1 MQKILTYNNIAIS
14 GLERFPRDKY
24 EVASEIQHPDAL
36 LLRSYDLHG
45 VEIAA
50 TLKAVGRAGAGV
62 NNIPVSD
69 YTERGIPIF
78 NAPGANANAVKELV
92 IAGMLLACRNICHG
106 WDYARGLQGDDQAIH
121 TQVEKNKKQFVGFE
135 LPGKTLGV
143 IGLGA
148 IGVKV
153 ANAAQALG
161 MRVVGY
167 DPEISVESAW
177 KLSSSV
183 IQASRIGDLVE
194 QSDFISLHV
203 PLNDKTQNTIDTGSI
218 KTMKDGAVILNFS
231 RSGIVDEDAV
241 LAGLDNGK
249 LYAYVCDFPNNRLRQ
264 NPRVIAL
271 PHMGASTA
279 EAEENCAIMVADQ
292 VRDYLENGNIKNSVN
307 FPDVFLPRVGAC
319 RLGIA
324 NKNVPN
330 MVSQISGSIAE
341 ADLNILELLNK
352 SKGDVAYTLVDVDCQ
367 VAADSIDHI
376 REIDGVLSAC
386 VV

>member
-1 MQKILTYNNIAIS
+1 MYKILTYNNIAVS

-36 LLRSYDLHG
+36 ILRSYNLHG

-50 TLKAVGRAGAGV
+50 SLQAVGRAGAGV
-62 NNIPVSD
+62 NNIPVDEYSAL
-69 YTERGIPIF
+69 GVPVF

-92 IAGMLLACRNICHG
+92 IAGMLLGCRNICHG
-106 WDYARGLQGDDQAIH
+106 WNYARGLHGDDQAIN

-153 ANAAQALG
+153 ANAAQSLG
-161 MRVVGY
+161 MHVVGY
-167 DPEISVESAW
+167 DPGISVENAW
-177 KLSSSV
+177 NLSSS
-183 IQASRIGDLVE
+183 ITQARRLGELIE
-194 QSDFISLHV
+194 RADFVSLHV
-203 PLNDKTQNTIDTGSI
+203 PLNDKTRNIVDADCI
-218 KTMKDGAVILNFS
+218 KTMKEGAVILNFS
-231 RSGIVDEDAV
+231 RSGIVSEDDIV
-241 LAGLDNGK
+241 DGLDGGK
-249 LYAYVCDFPNNRLRQ
+249 LYAYVCDFPNNRLKDHA
-264 NPRVIAL
+264 RVIAL
-271 PHMGASTA
+271 PHMGASTR
-279 EAEENCAIMVADQ
+279 EAEENCAIMVAEQ
-292 VRDYLENGNIKNSVN
+292 VKDYLENGNIKNSVN

-319 RLGIA
+319 RLGIT
-324 NKNVPN
+324 NRNMPN

-352 SKGDVAYTLVDVDCQ
+352 SKGDVAYTLIDVDCE
-367 VAADSIDHI
+367 VVSEAIEHI
-376 REIDGVLSAC
+376 RQIEGVLSAR